1 MSFIKRN
8 SYRDQCIN
16 LYKVFI
22 GGEGGGERCV
32 KSNNL
37 TGEIFNCQKK
47 ADSQFS
53 SKLVI
58 SIPSFPKKVRNLRIA
73 KPYFAPCISKKIT
86 LKIIANRPNVT
97 CDFLKVYSFLPPSR
111 PSLLQ

>member
-16 LYKVFI
+16 PYKVFI

-32 KSNNL
+32 ESKGNNL

-47 ADSQFS
+47 S
-53 SKLVI
+53 
-58 SIPSFPKKVRNLRIA
+58 
-73 KPYFAPCISKKIT
+73 
-86 LKIIANRPNVT
+86 
-97 CDFLKVYSFLPPSR
+97 
-111 PSLLQ
+111 